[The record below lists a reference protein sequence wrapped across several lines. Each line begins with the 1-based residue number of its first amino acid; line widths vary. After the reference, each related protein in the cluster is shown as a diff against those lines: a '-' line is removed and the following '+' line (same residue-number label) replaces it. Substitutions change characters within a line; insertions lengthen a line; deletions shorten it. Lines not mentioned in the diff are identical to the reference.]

1 MHDYRL
7 HVFRLV
13 AEKLN
18 FTQASREL
26 HISQPAVTQHIKQ
39 LEEYYAQPLF
49 VRGAGGISLTAA
61 GRALLEHT
69 VKVEAM
75 HAALDQRLQSGPAE
89 VGGPLKLAASTT
101 IAQYLLPRWL
111 GRFQQRH
118 PRVEL
123 SLRMGNTEE
132 VTGALLA
139 GRVDLGLIEGP
150 SGRRE
155 LKETHFYED
164 EILPVMAPDH
174 PLAAKKK
181 IRVEELQELPC
192 VMREQGSG
200 TRRVVELAL
209 KRAGINP
216 RKLKVVLD
224 IDNPETIK
232 GLVETGVG
240 VGFLSKLALRH
251 ELARGILQ
259 EFAVP
264 GLKITRPL
272 AVLFPQGPGPLG
284 AAGAFVDFLKEEAA
298 ATGK

>member
-39 LEEYYAQPLF
+39 LEDYYGQPLF
-49 VRGAGGISLTAA
+49 VRGAGAISLTPA
-61 GRALLEHT
+61 GHALLEHAI
-69 VKVEAM
+69 KIEGL
-75 HAALDQRLQSGPAE
+75 HAALDQRLQAGPAE

-111 GRFQQRH
+111 GCFQQQH
-118 PRVEL
+118 PRVDL

-155 LKETHFYED
+155 LKQSHFYED
-164 EILPVMAPDH
+164 EIVPVFTPDH
-174 PLAAKKK
+174 PLARRRK
-181 IRVEELQELPC
+181 ITVAELQELPC

-200 TRRVVELAL
+200 TRRVVEAAL
-209 KRAGINP
+209 KKAGVTP
-216 RKLKVVLD
+216 LKLRVVME
-224 IDNPETIK
+224 IDSTETIK
-232 GLVETGVG
+232 GLIETGVG
-240 VGFLSKLALRH
+240 VGFISRLALRH

-259 EFAVP
+259 EFSVP

-272 AVLFPQGPGPLG
+272 GVLYPQGPGPQG
-284 AAGAFVDFLKEEAA
+284 VAGVFVDFLRTAA
-298 ATGK
+298 RETD